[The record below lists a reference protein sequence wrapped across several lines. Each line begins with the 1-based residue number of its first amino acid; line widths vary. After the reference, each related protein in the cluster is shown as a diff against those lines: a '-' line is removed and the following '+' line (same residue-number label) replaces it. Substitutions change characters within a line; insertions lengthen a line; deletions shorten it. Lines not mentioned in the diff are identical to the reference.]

1 MFDDFKPVLKILLRF
16 LVIYLMLL
24 GSYQLYLNDFE
35 VQGLDPIS
43 RKIADNVVVVQ
54 NFLGYPSGLYDMV
67 KEKSVYFYISGQYPT
82 KMVEGCNAVSIMILF
97 LSFIFAFYKGW
108 KTFVF
113 SVIGLAILYILNVLR
128 IAGLNVIYVENEAW
142 GNAAHDYAF
151 PAIIYGGVVILW
163 LVWIKFYVLK
173 NE

>member
-24 GSYQLYLNDFE
+24 GGYQLYLNDFE

-43 RKIADNVVVVQ
+43 RKIADNVVMVQ

-163 LVWIKFYVLK
+163 LIWIKFYVLK

>member
-24 GSYQLYLNDFE
+24 GGYQLYLNDFE

-128 IAGLNVIYVENEAW
+128 IAGLNVIYVENDAW
-142 GNAAHDYAF
+142 GDAAHDYAF

>member
-24 GSYQLYLNDFE
+24 GGYQLYLNDFE

-128 IAGLNVIYVENEAW
+128 IAGLNVIYVENEVW